1 MTTLNIVRVSVASA
15 GLTTATTLYTDGDVL
30 GTAPL
35 AFNMGTQAGL
45 ITRAVMVN
53 ATVNIGAV
61 DLFLFDRSVTAAS
74 NNAAHSISDADRLF
88 AIGLIQFPFPTADA
102 LGQTAVVDSVGVTW
116 WANAS
121 NTIYGIP
128 VTRSTHTVHFGAATD
143 LQFILLGSKD
153 A

>member
-1 MTTLNIVRVSVASA
+1 MTSLNIVRVSVASA

-35 AFNMGTQAGL
+35 AFNMGAVDGI
-45 ITRAVMVN
+45 ITNAVMVN

-61 DLFLFDRSVTAAS
+61 DLFLFDRSVTAAA

-88 AIGLIQFPFPTADA
+88 TLGVISFPFPFNDA
-102 LGQTAVVDSVGVTW
+102 LGQTASIDSLGLAWV
-116 WANAS
+116 ANAAS
-121 NTIYGIP
+121 TIYGIP

-143 LQFILLGSKD
+143 LQFILSGSQD